1 MKSTIKK
8 ISIIGDGGWGTTL
21 AIHLSK
27 QGHDVVLWCPF
38 EAYVKETAKTRINKN
53 FLPGYKIPKSVAL
66 TSDLGSAIN
75 RSDLIVLATPFQYL
89 SLTLKKIK
97 ETSYHK
103 KQFLSVIKGID
114 PQTFQTVSEIVK
126 HELGNVPLAVLSGPT
141 IASELAAGKATTA
154 VVASISKSLASSVQ
168 ETFNAP
174 DFRIYTSPDVVGVEI
189 GGSIKN
195 VIAIACGVCDGLGL
209 GTNAKAAILTRGL
222 TEITRLGVALG
233 GKRET
238 FYGLSCLGDLAT
250 TCFSPNSRNRC
261 VGEALGKGK
270 SIKTI
275 LSKMHM
281 VAEGVETSKAVY
293 RLGKQTKIPMP
304 IVEQVYK
311 IIFESKKPR
320 LALNDLMDRQLK
332 AE

>member
-27 QGHDVVLWCPF
+27 KNHMVTLWGAF
-38 EAYVKETAKTRINKN
+38 DANVREATKTRVNKN
-53 FLPGYKIPKSVAL
+53 FLPGYKIPKSVML
-66 TSDLGSAIN
+66 TSDLSNSIE

-89 SLTLKKIK
+89 AQTLRMIKIA
-97 ETSYHK
+97 SYQK
-103 KQFLSVIKGID
+103 KQFLSVVKGID

-126 HELGNVPLAVLSGPT
+126 DELGAVPLAVLSGPT
-141 IASELAAGKATTA
+141 IASELAAGMATTA
-154 VVASISKSLASSVQ
+154 VIASTSKSLAVYVQ
-168 ETFNAP
+168 EAFNSP
-174 DFRIYTSPDVVGVEI
+174 EFRLYTSNDIIGLEI

-233 GKRET
+233 GKRDT

-250 TCFSPNSRNRC
+250 TCFSPTSRNRC

-275 LSKMHM
+275 LSNMRM

-293 RLGKQTKIPMP
+293 RLAKQTKIPMP

-311 IIFESKKPR
+311 IIFESKKPH

>member
-27 QGHDVVLWCPF
+27 QGHGVTLWGPF
-38 EAYVKETAKTRINKN
+38 EEYVKIVSKSRVNIN
-53 FLPGYKIPKSVAL
+53 FLPGYKIPNNIFL
-66 TSDLGSAIN
+66 TSDLTQAIDA
-75 RSDLIVLATPFQYL
+75 SEIIVLAIPFQYL
-89 SLTLKKIK
+89 AQTLVKVK
-97 ETSYHK
+97 ETSFKK
-103 KQFLSVIKGID
+103 KQFVSVIKGID
-114 PQTFQTVSEIVK
+114 PQTFQTVSEIVR
-126 HELGNVPLAVLSGPT
+126 HHLGQVSFAVLSGPT

-154 VVASISKSLASSVQ
+154 VVAGTSKPLVLHIQ
-168 ETFNAP
+168 ETFNSNE
-174 DFRIYTSPDVVGVEI
+174 FRIYTSHDVLGLEI

-222 TEITRLGVALG
+222 TEITRLGIALG
-233 GKRET
+233 GKKET

-250 TCFSPNSRNRC
+250 TCFSATSRNRC

-293 RLGKQTKIPMP
+293 RLAKQTKIPMP
-304 IVEQVYK
+304 ISEQVYK
-311 IIFESKKPR
+311 IIFESKKPQ
-320 LALNDLMDRQLK
+320 LALNDLMDRQVRS
-332 AE
+332 E

>member
-1 MKSTIKK
+1 MKSITKT

-21 AIHLSK
+21 AIHLSR
-27 QGHDVVLWCPF
+27 QGHQVVLWGPF
-38 EAYVKETAKTRINKN
+38 EDYVKSTAKTRVNKT
-53 FLPGYKIPKSVAL
+53 FLPGYKIPKNVLL
-66 TSDLGSAIN
+66 TSDLDLAVEASG
-75 RSDLIVLATPFQYL
+75 LIVLATPFQYL
-89 SLTLKKIK
+89 AQTLKRIK
-97 ETSYHK
+97 TTAYQK

-114 PQTFQTVSEIVK
+114 PQTFQTVFEVVK
-126 HELGNVPLAVLSGPT
+126 DHLGGVSFAVLSGPT
-141 IASELAAGKATTA
+141 IAGELAAGMATTA
-154 VVASISKSLASSVQ
+154 VVASSSKPLAVSIQ
-168 ETFNAP
+168 ETFNSSE
-174 DFRIYTSPDVVGVEI
+174 FRIYTSSDVVGVEI

-233 GKRET
+233 GKRDT

-270 SIKTI
+270 SIKSV
-275 LSKMHM
+275 LGGMRM

-293 RLGKQTKIPMP
+293 FLAKNTKIPMP

-311 IIFESKKPR
+311 IIFENKKPGV
-320 LALNDLMDRQLK
+320 ALNDLMDRQLK